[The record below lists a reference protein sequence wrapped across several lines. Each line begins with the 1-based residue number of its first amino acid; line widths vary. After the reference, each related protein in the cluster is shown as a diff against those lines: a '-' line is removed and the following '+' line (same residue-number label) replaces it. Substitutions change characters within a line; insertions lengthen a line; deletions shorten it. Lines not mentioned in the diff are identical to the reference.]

1 MTMGFLRRLI
11 KTDNDGL
18 PPQTIVVV
26 SGLPRSGTSMM
37 MKMLEAGGLP
47 PVVDGL
53 RQPDPDN
60 PEGYY
65 EHERVKQLDKGDS
78 AWVAGAQGKTV
89 KVISALVEFLPP
101 GYQYRVIFMNRKM
114 EEVLRSQRKM
124 LERRGEQ
131 SNVSDEKLAELM
143 AKHVRKVKSWVAA
156 QPNFRLLDIDYN
168 QMLAEPLPYV
178 RQVNEFLGGFLDE
191 SAMEAVVNPDLYRN
205 RSG

>member
-1 MTMGFLRRLI
+1 MSFLRRLI
-11 KTDNDGL
+11 KTDSGGL

-53 RQPDPDN
+53 RQPDTDN

-65 EHERVKQLDKGDS
+65 EHERVKQLDKGDGD
-78 AWVAGAQGKTV
+78 WVAEARGKTV

-101 GYQYRVIFMNRKM
+101 GYQYRLIFMNRRM
-114 EEVLRSQRKM
+114 DEVLRSQRKM

-131 SNVSDEKLAELM
+131 SDVSDDKLAELM
-143 AKHVRKVKSWVAA
+143 AKHVRKVKAWVVV
-156 QPNFRLLDIDYN
+156 QPNFRLLDLDYN
-168 QMLAEPLPYV
+168 QMLADPLPYV
-178 RQVNEFLGGFLDE
+178 RKVNGFLGGFLDE
-191 SAMEAVVNPDLYRN
+191 SAMEAVVNPNLYRN
-205 RSG
+205 RSD

>member
-1 MTMGFLRRLI
+1 MSFLRRLI
-11 KTDNDGL
+11 KTDSGGL
-18 PPQTIVVV
+18 PPKTIVVV

-53 RQPDPDN
+53 RQPDTDN

-65 EHERVKQLDKGDS
+65 EHERVKRLDKGDS
-78 AWVAGAQGKTV
+78 DWVAEAQGKTV

-101 GYQYRVIFMNRKM
+101 GYQYRLIFMNRRM
-114 EEVLRSQRKM
+114 DEVLRSQRKM

-131 SNVSDEKLAELM
+131 SDVSDDKLAELM
-143 AKHVRKVKSWVAA
+143 AKHVRKVKAWVVV
-156 QPNFRLLDIDYN
+156 QPNFRLLDVDYN
-168 QMLAEPLPYV
+168 QMLADPLPYV
-178 RQVNEFLGGFLDE
+178 RKVNGFLGGFLDE

-205 RSG
+205 RSD

>member
-1 MTMGFLRRLI
+1 
-11 KTDNDGL
+11 
-18 PPQTIVVV
+18 
-26 SGLPRSGTSMM
+26 MM

-53 RQPDPDN
+53 RQPDTDN

-78 AWVAGAQGKTV
+78 DWVAEAQGKTV

-101 GYQYRVIFMNRKM
+101 GYQYRLIFMTRRM
-114 EEVLRSQRKM
+114 DEVLRSQRKM

-131 SNVSDEKLAELM
+131 SDVSDDKLAELM
-143 AKHVRKVKSWVAA
+143 AKHVRKVKAWVVV
-156 QPNFRLLDIDYN
+156 QPNFRLLDVDYN
-168 QMLAEPLPYV
+168 QMLADPLPYV
-178 RQVNEFLGGFLDE
+178 RQVNGFLGGFLDE

-205 RSG
+205 RSD

>member
-1 MTMGFLRRLI
+1 MSFLRRLI
-11 KTDNDGL
+11 KTHSGGL

-53 RQPDPDN
+53 RQPDTDN

-65 EHERVKQLDKGDS
+65 EHERIKQLDKGDS
-78 AWVAGAQGKTV
+78 DWVAEAQGKTV

-101 GYQYRVIFMNRKM
+101 GYHYRLIFMNRNM
-114 EEVLRSQRKM
+114 DEVLCSQRKM
-124 LERRGEQ
+124 LERRGEP
-131 SNVSDEKLAELM
+131 SDISDDKLAELM
-143 AKHVRKVKSWVAA
+143 AKHVRKVKAWTAA
-156 QPNFRLLDIDYN
+156 QPNFRLLDVDYN
-168 QMLAEPLPYV
+168 QMLADPLPYV
-178 RQVNEFLGGFLDE
+178 RQVNVFLGGFLDE
-191 SAMEAVVNPDLYRN
+191 LAMAAVVNPNLYRN